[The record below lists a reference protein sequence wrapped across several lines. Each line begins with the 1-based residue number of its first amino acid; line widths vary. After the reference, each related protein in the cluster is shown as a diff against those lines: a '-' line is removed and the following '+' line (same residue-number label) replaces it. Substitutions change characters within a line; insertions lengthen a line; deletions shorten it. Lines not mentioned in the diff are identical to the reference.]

1 MLVSDRIYS
10 AYRDY
15 LRDIKELRDQ
25 GLTKFIESKRY
36 RKIRQTYLEY
46 KATFR
51 DPRLDKRVNDLLQIF
66 TVDDLLESGTPKKN
80 IKKHQKEDNKTK

>member
-15 LRDIKELRDQ
+15 LRAIKELRDQ

-80 IKKHQKEDNKTK
+80 IKSKKRKKKL

>member
-15 LRDIKELRDQ
+15 LRAVKELRDQ
-25 GLTKFIESKRY
+25 GLTSFIESKRY

-51 DPRLDKRVNDLLQIF
+51 DPRLDKRVNDLL
-66 TVDDLLESGTPKKN
+66 EGSNKNKK
-80 IKKHQKEDNKTK
+80 QEDNKTK

>member
-15 LRDIKELRDQ
+15 LRAVKELRDQ

-36 RKIRQTYLEY
+36 RKIRQRYLEY
-46 KATFR
+46 IATLR
-51 DPRLDKRVNDLLQIF
+51 DPHLDKRVNDLLQIF
-66 TVDDLLESGTPKKN
+66 TVDDLLENGTPKN
-80 IKKHQKEDNKTK
+80 IKQKEDNKTK

>member
-80 IKKHQKEDNKTK
+80 KNKENKQKNLF